1 MIEESLFWERAEAI
15 ALKHDL
21 RLSRH
26 DVGPE
31 EVRWGT
37 LPRLLRAM
45 FFERRSLARRPGED
59 GPLAAY
65 ITSNG
70 AWLVH
75 GASDGFELGFDA
87 FERSMDLWALRR
99 KGETIETAAIRVD
112 GEVWTLPRPAR
123 HDTPIKA
130 WQWAH
135 QREIGE
141 HEHGFVTSLGRF
153 VDRTEGAKIA
163 YAAGQISRDNGFL
176 VSEDLW

>member
-1 MIEESLFWERAEAI
+1 VIDELSFWERAEAI
-15 ALKHDL
+15 ALRCNL
-21 RLSRH
+21 RMSRH
-26 DVGPE
+26 DAGPE

-45 FFERRSLARRPGED
+45 FFEHGE
-59 GPLAAY
+59 GAPLVSY

-70 AWLVH
+70 AWLVR
-75 GASDGFELGFDA
+75 GASEGFELGFDA

-99 KGETIETAAIRVD
+99 KGETIDTAAIRVD

-141 HEHGFVTSLGRF
+141 HEHGFVTNLGRF
-153 VDRTEGAKIA
+153 VDRMEAAKIA